1 LKITIE
7 IDNEDIIDLLEQ
19 MINLVEEYMEENN
32 EPSPAE
38 NNR

>member
-1 LKITIE
+1 MKITIE

-19 MINLVEEYMEENN
+19 IIDLIEEHMEENN

-38 NNR
+38 YNR